1 MAKTYEFIH
10 IYNGLDSEVA
20 VAPKGSTYM
29 EGIGPAEDPFE
40 EVGWLSEDG
49 VSEETSADQEPFRAF
64 QGSKIVK
71 RIIPEAE
78 TSFTFQCL
86 EANAVVHG
94 LKTRGATT
102 TVEAGVAKTVR
113 DRETAVDER
122 TWRVRTIADDGTEA
136 ISQFV
141 GVHSQS
147 GAIEKTATGLTVY
160 EYTVSPIGDITE
172 YTNHPGI
179 VGDAGDPTP

>member
-1 MAKTYEFIH
+1 MAKVYENIH

-20 VAPKGSTYM
+20 VAPKGTTFQ
-29 EGIGPAEDPFE
+29 EGIGAAAAPLE

-49 VSEETSADQEPFRAF
+49 ISEETSADSEPFRAF
-64 QGSKIVK
+64 QGSTIVK

-78 TSFTFQCL
+78 TTFTFQCL

-102 TVEAGVAKTVR
+102 TIEAGVAMTVR

-122 TWRVRTIADDGTEA
+122 VWRIRTIADDGTESVS
-136 ISQFV
+136 IFV
-141 GVHSQS
+141 GTHSPGS
-147 GAIEKTATGLTVY
+147 IEKTATELTVY
-160 EYTVSPIGDITE
+160 EFTVSPVGHVTE

-179 VGDAGDPTP
+179 VGDPVIP